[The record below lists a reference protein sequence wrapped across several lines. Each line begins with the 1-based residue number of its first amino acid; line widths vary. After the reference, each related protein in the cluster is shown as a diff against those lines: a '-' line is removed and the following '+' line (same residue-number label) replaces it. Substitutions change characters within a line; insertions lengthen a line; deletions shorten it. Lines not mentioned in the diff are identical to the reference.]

1 MEGKP
6 IIFPISD
13 EMQKKIQEINFNE
26 LLKDYFLDLEKRKKN
41 LERKYK
47 LFSEEDVV
55 KNLNLSNSICFQIM
69 NK

>member
-1 MEGKP
+1 
-6 IIFPISD
+6 
-13 EMQKKIQEINFNE
+13 MQKKIQEINFNE